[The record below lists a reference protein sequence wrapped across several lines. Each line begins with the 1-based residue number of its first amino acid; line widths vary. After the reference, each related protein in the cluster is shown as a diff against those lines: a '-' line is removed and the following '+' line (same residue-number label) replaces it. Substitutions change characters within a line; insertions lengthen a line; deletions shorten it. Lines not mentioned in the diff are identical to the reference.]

1 VAVRRKCRHNSGASV
16 ERACDR
22 FGMLNT
28 PSERPLK
35 LAEMARVLGV
45 SVTWLRAEAERGAL
59 PHVKTD
65 RGMLFDR
72 ATVEKLLSERAK
84 REGVKRVK

>member
-1 VAVRRKCRHNSGASV
+1 MK
-16 ERACDR
+16 RARDR
-22 FGMLNT
+22 LGMLNT

-35 LAEMARVLGV
+35 LAEMARLLGV

-72 ATVEKLLSERAK
+72 ATVERMLIERAK
-84 REGVKRVK
+84 REGMARGE

>member
-1 VAVRRKCRHNSGASV
+1 
-16 ERACDR
+16 
-22 FGMLNT
+22 MLNT

-35 LAEMARVLGV
+35 LAEMARLLGV
-45 SVTWLRAEAERGAL
+45 SVAWLRAEAERGAL

-72 ATVEKLLSERAK
+72 TTVERLLIERAR
-84 REGVKRVK
+84 REGVPRAH

>member
-1 VAVRRKCRHNSGASV
+1 MNIN
-16 ERACDR
+16 ER
-22 FGMLNT
+22 
-28 PSERPLK
+28 ERPLK
-35 LAEMARVLGV
+35 LSEMARHLGV

-72 ATVEKLLSERAK
+72 VTVERLLIERAK
-84 REGVKRVK
+84 REGVSDA

>member
-1 VAVRRKCRHNSGASV
+1 
-16 ERACDR
+16 
-22 FGMLNT
+22 MNT

-35 LAEMARVLGV
+35 LSEMARQLGV
-45 SVTWLRAEAERGAL
+45 SVKWLRAEADRGAL

-72 ATVEKLLSERAK
+72 ATVERLLSERAK
-84 REGVKRVK
+84 REGVSRGK

>member
-1 VAVRRKCRHNSGASV
+1 MK
-16 ERACDR
+16 RARDR
-22 FGMLNT
+22 LGMLNT

-35 LAEMARVLGV
+35 LAEMARLLGV

-72 ATVEKLLSERAK
+72 ATVERLLSERAQ
-84 REGVKRVK
+84 REGVSRGE

>member
-1 VAVRRKCRHNSGASV
+1 
-16 ERACDR
+16 
-22 FGMLNT
+22 MLNT

-35 LAEMARVLGV
+35 LAEMARLLGV
-45 SVTWLRAEAERGAL
+45 SVKWLRAEADRGAL

-72 ATVEKLLSERAK
+72 ATVERLLIERAK
-84 REGVKRVK
+84 REGVSRAK

>member
-1 VAVRRKCRHNSGASV
+1 
-16 ERACDR
+16 
-22 FGMLNT
+22 MNT

-35 LAEMARVLGV
+35 LAEMARLLGV
-45 SVTWLRAEAERGAL
+45 SVKWLRAEADRGAL

-72 ATVEKLLSERAK
+72 ATVERLLIERAK
-84 REGVKRVK
+84 REGVSRAK

>member
-1 VAVRRKCRHNSGASV
+1 
-16 ERACDR
+16 
-22 FGMLNT
+22 MLNT
-28 PSERPLK
+28 PNERPLK
-35 LAEMARVLGV
+35 LAEMARLLGV

-72 ATVEKLLSERAK
+72 ATVERLLIERAK
-84 REGVKRVK
+84 REGVARAK